1 MYTPPTVPLKQTA
14 RQERQTRASWLGDL
28 CNIKYEQL
36 IFRLRE
42 EFSALPGRPDV
53 SEAKAFLTQLNKD
66 KNRYIDIPCL
76 DRTRVKLQQRKADYI
91 HANWVECPELN
102 IKVIMCQ
109 APLDDTVEDFYH
121 MLYQEK
127 VGLIACLTKV
137 TESGV
142 EKSYPYWPVAE
153 GKQTTF
159 GKYSLKARSSSHE
172 ESYCHVTALELTKQ
186 DSKQSQKITHI
197 LYMDWT
203 DHKAPNCTH
212 RFLEVVNLCT
222 RKFSG
227 LKTNGTP
234 PTIVIHCSA
243 GIGRSGTLAA
253 LLRLQKTIENGKAP
267 NIPSVVQQLRQQR
280 ALAVQSIEQ
289 YIFIYRTIMEM
300 IYKLEGR
307 PKQSSGELLKHI
319 NALRSMT
326 TRSTCNL
333 QLELMKH
340 PKGGYTFFPVGIAD
354 AKRLTNLAQQQFGI
368 IKQQTVAKAVK
379 LKTGIIDLKK
389 RLSARLLAKTPKT
402 RSPADIAAKG
412 KANAKGA
419 PIREIPLVRQSLTV
433 EPTVPKL
440 STPTD
445 NFEQR
450 IIVPTEQKKQS
461 ASPSPGK
468 KIDIQKNKPTT
479 PYVGKAQNAW
489 HTCALLLEEMT
500 AYCGPSPMQAVAPFS
515 RVEQL
520 EVLDA
525 FSNLL
530 SALGESD
537 LSTAVW
543 MRKSSDEALRQGML
557 WDQHG
562 QYEKSRDHYFNTIKL
577 REQSEA
583 WNSQEP
589 GRWVF
594 DHHEMVEHFYWLA
607 ILSNLTTTFSF
618 YLFQPFYS
626 ACEQLGKWKDVH
638 DLSMRPP
645 EDPMHALESS
655 WRIDNLE
662 NVQSCFETIENNCP
676 KEWLLKLALY
686 RGYLSF
692 RTSEQQDGAAI
703 HRNVQ
708 SCISLLI
715 KEGRCLPSVFGP
727 GHLKLLRLGQLV
739 LELSEA
745 SEYHIQF
752 LRLTSGHQPSTVD
765 LKNLQRL
772 WGNPLRNE
780 TSILCDD
787 AIHVSSVLTW
797 RIRYLSILES
807 LTTPTDLRSTQ
818 RISDM
823 KGKALLVA
831 ARAARKLKMLSFA
844 DDCLGNFRVLH
855 YAIPKDVGTWIKEC
869 ALMQVAKARSLRSV
883 NEMAYPLL
891 QATLM
896 INEADHDFIP
906 AENNAELFSVQ
917 GVMYSMLKQD
927 KLAEELF
934 TYSSQINPNYSK
946 NWKNWGIHLE
956 SAFLKNRNDMS
967 IGIEAI
973 VRLLNTAISG
983 SEWKV
988 RKCMASVFYL
998 LHFDDDKDT
1007 LKIQFLLKALQLE
1020 ARHFV
1025 FWLPQLFD
1033 LLCVRK
1039 FFIVAN
1045 LIGHVAKEFP
1055 ESVLCHL
1062 QIYRSSAGNGMDEEV
1077 AAALE
1082 KVHKHIAITYPV
1094 LSSAFADFSKRD
1106 NQPCIEMVLFNRT
1119 FGSACAPQFS
1129 LGNFESADWL
1139 EDRVVVGS
1147 EITLCSTYILTS
1159 DPITPG
1165 PPFQPISAL
1174 EIGQSEL
1181 GGAIAPKR
1189 SQGAL
1194 TILTLRNT
1202 EYYSEGVKELVAV
1215 KIPKV
1220 EIPIGQNPDSRNPER
1235 YKSRTGQNPER
1246 SKSRMA
1252 QNPDRSKS
1260 RMGRNPE

>member
-1 MYTPPTVPLKQTA
+1 MYPTVPLKQTA

-479 PYVGKAQNAW
+479 PVNKK
-489 HTCALLLEEMT
+489 T
-500 AYCGPSPMQAVAPFS
+500 
-515 RVEQL
+515 
-520 EVLDA
+520 
-525 FSNLL
+525 
-530 SALGESD
+530 
-537 LSTAVW
+537 
-543 MRKSSDEALRQGML
+543 
-557 WDQHG
+557 
-562 QYEKSRDHYFNTIKL
+562 
-577 REQSEA
+577 
-583 WNSQEP
+583 
-589 GRWVF
+589 
-594 DHHEMVEHFYWLA
+594 
-607 ILSNLTTTFSF
+607 
-618 YLFQPFYS
+618 
-626 ACEQLGKWKDVH
+626 
-638 DLSMRPP
+638 
-645 EDPMHALESS
+645 
-655 WRIDNLE
+655 
-662 NVQSCFETIENNCP
+662 
-676 KEWLLKLALY
+676 
-686 RGYLSF
+686 
-692 RTSEQQDGAAI
+692 
-703 HRNVQ
+703 
-708 SCISLLI
+708 
-715 KEGRCLPSVFGP
+715 
-727 GHLKLLRLGQLV
+727 
-739 LELSEA
+739 
-745 SEYHIQF
+745 
-752 LRLTSGHQPSTVD
+752 
-765 LKNLQRL
+765 
-772 WGNPLRNE
+772 
-780 TSILCDD
+780 
-787 AIHVSSVLTW
+787 
-797 RIRYLSILES
+797 
-807 LTTPTDLRSTQ
+807 
-818 RISDM
+818 
-823 KGKALLVA
+823 KG
-831 ARAARKLKMLSFA
+831 
-844 DDCLGNFRVLH
+844 
-855 YAIPKDVGTWIKEC
+855 
-869 ALMQVAKARSLRSV
+869 
-883 NEMAYPLL
+883 
-891 QATLM
+891 
-896 INEADHDFIP
+896 
-906 AENNAELFSVQ
+906 
-917 GVMYSMLKQD
+917 
-927 KLAEELF
+927 
-934 TYSSQINPNYSK
+934 
-946 NWKNWGIHLE
+946 
-956 SAFLKNRNDMS
+956 
-967 IGIEAI
+967 
-973 VRLLNTAISG
+973 
-983 SEWKV
+983 
-988 RKCMASVFYL
+988 
-998 LHFDDDKDT
+998 
-1007 LKIQFLLKALQLE
+1007 
-1020 ARHFV
+1020 
-1025 FWLPQLFD
+1025 
-1033 LLCVRK
+1033 
-1039 FFIVAN
+1039 
-1045 LIGHVAKEFP
+1045 
-1055 ESVLCHL
+1055 
-1062 QIYRSSAGNGMDEEV
+1062 
-1077 AAALE
+1077 
-1082 KVHKHIAITYPV
+1082 
-1094 LSSAFADFSKRD
+1094 
-1106 NQPCIEMVLFNRT
+1106 
-1119 FGSACAPQFS
+1119 
-1129 LGNFESADWL
+1129 
-1139 EDRVVVGS
+1139 
-1147 EITLCSTYILTS
+1147 
-1159 DPITPG
+1159 
-1165 PPFQPISAL
+1165 
-1174 EIGQSEL
+1174 
-1181 GGAIAPKR
+1181 
-1189 SQGAL
+1189 
-1194 TILTLRNT
+1194 
-1202 EYYSEGVKELVAV
+1202 
-1215 KIPKV
+1215 
-1220 EIPIGQNPDSRNPER
+1220 
-1235 YKSRTGQNPER
+1235 
-1246 SKSRMA
+1246 
-1252 QNPDRSKS
+1252 
-1260 RMGRNPE
+1260 